1 MAIFYFLGGKLMFKH
16 KSRDPLAWPAKP
28 NFAFDLNADEV
39 LPINS
44 AVVIFDDTKI
54 TQSQKAFL
62 LSMFDPAKTKTD
74 FVEMN
79 NAKQI
84 FNKYNLTPD
93 SYLMYR
99 VQLNQKLPIIRPL
112 FLPDQK
118 FNELDFLLIEDVASQ
133 ITAMPTLA

>member
-1 MAIFYFLGGKLMFKH
+1 MFKH
-16 KSRDPLAWPAKP
+16 KSRDPLAWPTKP
-28 NFAFDLNADEV
+28 NFDFDVNASEV

-44 AVVIFDDTKI
+44 AVVIFDDAKL

-62 LSMFDPAKTKTD
+62 LSMFDPAKTKTN
-74 FVEMN
+74 FVAIN

-84 FNKYNLTPD
+84 FSKYNLTPD

>member
-1 MAIFYFLGGKLMFKH
+1 MFKH
-16 KSRDPLAWPAKP
+16 KSRDPLAWPTKP
-28 NFAFDLNADEV
+28 NFDFDLNASEV
-39 LPINS
+39 LPLNS
-44 AVVIFDDTKI
+44 AVVIFDDAKL

-62 LSMFDPAKTKTD
+62 LSMFDPAKTKTN
-74 FVEMN
+74 FVEIN

-84 FNKYNLTPD
+84 FSKYNLMPD

-112 FLPDQK
+112 FLQDQK

>member
-1 MAIFYFLGGKLMFKH
+1 MFKR
-16 KSRDPLAWPAKP
+16 KARDPLAWPTKP
-28 NFAFDLNADEV
+28 NFDFDLNADEV
-39 LPINS
+39 LPLNS
-44 AVVIFDDTKI
+44 AVVIFDDAKL

-79 NAKQI
+79 NAKRI

-112 FLPDQK
+112 FLQDQK

>member
-1 MAIFYFLGGKLMFKH
+1 MFKH
-16 KSRDPLAWPAKP
+16 KSRDPLAWPTKP

-39 LPINS
+39 LPLNS
-44 AVVIFDDTKI
+44 AVVIFDDVKL

-62 LSMFDPAKTKTD
+62 LSMFDPAKTKTN
-74 FVEMN
+74 FVAIN

-84 FNKYNLTPD
+84 FSKYNLTPD

-112 FLPDQK
+112 FLPDKK

>member
-1 MAIFYFLGGKLMFKH
+1 MFKH
-16 KSRDPLAWPAKP
+16 KSRDPLAWPTKP
-28 NFAFDLNADEV
+28 NFDFDVNASEV

-44 AVVIFDDTKI
+44 AVVIFDDAKL

-62 LSMFDPAKTKTD
+62 LSMFDPAKTKTN

-84 FNKYNLTPD
+84 FSKYNLTPD

>member
-1 MAIFYFLGGKLMFKH
+1 MFKR
-16 KSRDPLAWPAKP
+16 KSRDPLVWPTKP
-28 NFAFDLNADEV
+28 NFDFDLNADEV
-39 LPINS
+39 LPVNS
-44 AVVIFDDTKI
+44 AVVIFDDAKL

-62 LSMFDPAKTKTD
+62 LSMFDPAKTKTN
-74 FVEMN
+74 FVEIN

-84 FNKYNLTPD
+84 FSKYDLMPD

>member
-1 MAIFYFLGGKLMFKH
+1 MFKR
-16 KSRDPLAWPAKP
+16 KSRDPLAWPTKP
-28 NFAFDLNADEV
+28 NFDFDVNASEV

-44 AVVIFDDTKI
+44 AVVIFDDAKL

-62 LSMFDPAKTKTD
+62 LSMFDPAKTKTN

-84 FNKYNLTPD
+84 FSKYNLTPD

>member
-1 MAIFYFLGGKLMFKH
+1 MFKH
-16 KSRDPLAWPAKP
+16 KSRDPLAWPTKP
-28 NFAFDLNADEV
+28 NFDFDLNADEV

>member
-1 MAIFYFLGGKLMFKH
+1 MFKR
-16 KSRDPLAWPAKP
+16 KARDPLAWPTKP
-28 NFAFDLNADEV
+28 NFGFDLNASEV
-39 LPINS
+39 LPLNS
-44 AVVIFDDTKI
+44 AVVIFDDAKL

-62 LSMFDPAKTKTD
+62 LSMFDPVKTKTD

-84 FNKYNLTPD
+84 FSKYNLAPD

>member
-1 MAIFYFLGGKLMFKH
+1 MFKH
-16 KSRDPLAWPAKP
+16 KLRDPLAWPTKP
-28 NFAFDLNADEV
+28 NFDFDVNASEV

-44 AVVIFDDTKI
+44 AVVIFDDAKL

-84 FNKYNLTPD
+84 FSKYNLMPD

>member
-1 MAIFYFLGGKLMFKH
+1 MFKR
-16 KSRDPLAWPAKP
+16 KSRDPLAWPTKP
-28 NFAFDLNADEV
+28 NFAFDLNADEI
-39 LPINS
+39 LPVNS
-44 AVVIFDDTKI
+44 AVVIFDDTKL

-79 NAKQI
+79 NAKRI

-133 ITAMPTLA
+133 ITVMPTLA

>member
-1 MAIFYFLGGKLMFKH
+1 MFKH
-16 KSRDPLAWPAKP
+16 KSRDPLAWPTKP
-28 NFAFDLNADEV
+28 NFDFDLNASEV
-39 LPINS
+39 LPVNS
-44 AVVIFDDTKI
+44 AVVIFDDAKL

-84 FNKYNLTPD
+84 FSKYNLTPD

-112 FLPDQK
+112 FLPDKK